1 MRISDWSSD
10 VCSSDLDGRRAPHT
24 RAICLRQRSGFTI
37 PGFLSWR
44 RIDAG
49 TRYCVRTSCSAL
61 IIERT
66 SSGLLLKTTSFRIP
80 MKKALLLAMMTPPPD
95 LEEEFNEW
103 YDTQHFPRS
112 ATVTGLEPSP
122 RNA

>member
-66 SSGLLLKTTSFRIP
+66 SSGLLLKTTSFRLP
-80 MKKALLLAMMTPPPD
+80 MKKELLMAMMTPPPD
-95 LEEEFNEW
+95 PEGEFN
-103 YDTQHFPRS
+103 DASDNQPLPRLQ
-112 ATVTGLEPSP
+112 T
-122 RNA
+122 